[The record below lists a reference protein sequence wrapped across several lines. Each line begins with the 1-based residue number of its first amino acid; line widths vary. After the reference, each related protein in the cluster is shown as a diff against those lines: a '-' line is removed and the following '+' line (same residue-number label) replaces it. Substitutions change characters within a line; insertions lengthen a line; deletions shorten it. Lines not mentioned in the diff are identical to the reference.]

1 VAIVT
6 GAGRGLGRAHAQVLA
21 ERGAKVVVN
30 DLGCSREGTG
40 ADDTPAL
47 AVVEEIRAA
56 GGEAVADGSDI
67 SDAQGADELVA
78 VALREFGRVDIVVN
92 NAGIIRWT
100 EFPDA
105 NLGELER
112 HYAVHGAGTFNVSRS
127 AWPHMTQQG
136 YGRFVNTT
144 STAVLGTRDMIS
156 YGAAKGGVLGLSR
169 ALADAGRAFDIGVNM
184 ISPMAST
191 RMSSPDVDVD
201 RADDPA
207 RHERPPRLVSAVVAF
222 LAHESCVVTGEMY
235 VAGSGRVSRLF
246 VGATV
251 GYTDPALT
259 PEAVAEHWAAIQ
271 DTAAFD
277 IPSGT
282 ISHGLDFDRGTRTAI
297 AALQAP

>member
-1 VAIVT
+1 M
-6 GAGRGLGRAHAQVLA
+6 
-21 ERGAKVVVN
+21 VVVN
-30 DLGCSREGTG
+30 DLGCTREGTG
-40 ADDTPAL
+40 ADDAPAL
-47 AVVEEIRAA
+47 AVVDEIRAA

-67 SDAQGADELVA
+67 SDARGADELVA
-78 VALREFGRVDIVVN
+78 TALREFGRLDIVVN

-105 NLGELER
+105 DLDELQR
-112 HYAVHGAGTFNVSRS
+112 HYAVHVAGTFNVSRS

-136 YGRFVNTT
+136 HGRFVNTA
-144 STAVLGTRDMIS
+144 STAILGTRDMIS
-156 YGAAKGGVLGLSR
+156 YGAAKGGVFGFSR

-191 RMSSPDVDVD
+191 RMSGPDVDVD
-201 RADDPA
+201 RADDPS

-222 LAHESCVVTGEMY
+222 LAHETCAVTGEIY

-246 VGATV
+246 VGTTV

-271 DTAAFD
+271 DTSGFD

-282 ISHGLDFDRGTRTAI
+282 IGHGLGFDRGAQAAI
-297 AALQAP
+297 AAFRTS